1 MPLWVKT
8 ILKYILYFEKF
19 YGIIKVRKK
28 YIDNICPPKPFRA
41 IKKIHFIFYVCMY
54 VWKKSER
61 DMGVS
66 VTCGKGV

>member
-41 IKKIHFIFYVCMY
+41 IKKIHFIIRFLTNFMSNNLFLYAY
-54 VWKKSER
+54 FIFEF
-61 DMGVS
+61 
-66 VTCGKGV
+66 

>member
-41 IKKIHFIFYVCMY
+41 IKKIHFIFYVCMEKVGEGY
-54 VWKKSER
+54 GGER
-61 DMGVS
+61 S
-66 VTCGKGV
+66 LW